1 MPEMNNSKRLSD
13 LGFVALLLVKK
24 GSYRFLFTADSCP
37 NESDKDEYLEWQL
50 LRLGSSAI
58 YLRNKYGINI
68 MGTWFS
74 FGIVTISTSGHDNE
88 PLFAITFTQNKEDI
102 GCWTMEELLKESNN
116 DLETWV

>member
-1 MPEMNNSKRLSD
+1 
-13 LGFVALLLVKK
+13 
-24 GSYRFLFTADSCP
+24 
-37 NESDKDEYLEWQL
+37 
-50 LRLGSSAI
+50 
-58 YLRNKYGINI
+58 

-116 DLETWV
+116 DLETWVEITQEMIASFEIQEGDAI